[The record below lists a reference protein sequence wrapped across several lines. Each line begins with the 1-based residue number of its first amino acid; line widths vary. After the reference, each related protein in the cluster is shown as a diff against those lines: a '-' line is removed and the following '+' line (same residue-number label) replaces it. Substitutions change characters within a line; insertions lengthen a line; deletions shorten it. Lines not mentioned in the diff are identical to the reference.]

1 VVEVKHPANGDPV
14 QEAINAL
21 LAKRAEMDAKRAEM
35 LSAASVLAAKMAEL
49 SALEVDV
56 GNLADTV
63 NDVYNH

>member
-1 VVEVKHPANGDPV
+1 MVEVKHPANGDPV